1 MNDYFAGDLRRAG
14 VAVKY
19 FGTGHVQG
27 FHTIID
33 EAVGEDRVTELLG
46 AATTLYA
53 ALIETLLSEIG
64 QTCVGR
70 QISLWSQGSE
80 DPDVRRACTW
90 ICAQA
95 HTDTETMNRVLAEA
109 SQPENRIM
117 QLVTNAF
124 AVHDLYLKVATSDP
138 GLVCLDDL
146 INRLI
151 LRENG
156 IDPDEGAA

>member
-1 MNDYFAGDLRRAG
+1 MTNYLAGDLRRAG

-19 FGTGHVQG
+19 FGTGNVQG
-27 FHTIID
+27 FHAIID
-33 EAVGEDRVTELLG
+33 EAVQEKRVTELLG

-53 ALIETLLSEIG
+53 ALIETLLSPIG

-70 QISLWSQGSE
+70 QITLWSQGSE

-90 ICAQA
+90 IRAQGQQDA
-95 HTDTETMNRVLAEA
+95 ATMNRALAEA

-117 QLVTNAF
+117 QLVTNVF
-124 AVHDLYLKVATSDP
+124 AVHDLYIKVATSEP
-138 GLVCLDDL
+138 GLSCLDDL
-146 INRLI
+146 ITRLI

-156 IDPDEGAA
+156 LDPDDAA